1 MYLRQFIPMAS
12 ARLKIAPEIEYQ
24 LRKAKYGVFNH
35 SAVQICAWTKKSLH
49 SEGVCYKQQ
58 FYGIDTHR
66 CVEFSPAA
74 ALCENNCLFCWRPME
89 FMRFRKM
96 RNSEADEPE
105 AIYHNLL
112 AERKKLLT
120 GYPGDGKTDL
130 KKHAEALIPTH
141 FAISLSGEPTLY
153 PKLPEMVKFLKNL
166 PDTRSIFVVTN
177 GQEPEMLEKLSLSP
191 PTQLYLSVNA
201 PNKALFDKINRPG
214 RKDAWARF
222 NRSLEIFSRTN
233 ARRVLRMTII
243 KGMNMDGK
251 LAKHYA
257 GIIAKAK
264 PHFVEVKAYMWI
276 GFSRNRLGQEKM
288 PFHKEIVEFAEK
300 IAAES
305 GYEIID
311 EKRDSRIVLLGSR
324 DERID
329 RFIK

>member
-1 MYLRQFIPMAS
+1 MAS

-89 FMRFRKM
+89 FMRFSEM
-96 RNSEADEPE
+96 PASEADDPQV
-105 AIYHNLL
+105 IYKNLL

-130 KKHAEALIPTH
+130 KKHAESLVPTH

-201 PNKALFDKINRPG
+201 PNKALFGKINRPG

-233 ARRVLRMTII
+233 ARRVLRMTMI